1 MKPSR
6 ITTPIAALAAVLL
19 VSSAA
24 PLHASVI
31 QRPDVPRDLDPGRG
45 YRPYLVGHAVGTQNY
60 VCLPKGAAFA
70 WTQYGPQATLFNDDG
85 AQIATHF
92 LSLNPDEA
100 GTPRAT
106 WQHSRD
112 TSAVWAAQAAIY
124 TEPDYVEPG
133 AIPWLLLEVKGQENG
148 VDGGRRLTETVFI
161 QRVHTSGGV
170 APETGCTEAKN
181 VGDKSLVPYATDYYF
196 YKPRGGQQ

>member
-1 MKPSR
+1 MRHSR
-6 ITTPIAALAAVLL
+6 ITTPIAALAAALL

-24 PLHASVI
+24 PLQANVI

-45 YRPYLVGHAVGTQNY
+45 YRPYLVGHAVGTQDY

-70 WTQYGPQATLFNDDG
+70 WTQYGPQATLFDDDG

-92 LSLNPDEA
+92 LSPNPDEG
-100 GTPRAT
+100 GTYRAT

-112 TSAVWAAQAAIY
+112 TSAVWAAQAALY
-124 TEPDYVEPG
+124 SESDYVEPG
-133 AIPWLLLEVKGQENG
+133 AIPWLLLEVKGQESG
-148 VDGGRRLTETVFI
+148 VDGGHRLTDAVFI

-170 APETGCTEAKN
+170 APETGCSAAEH
-181 VGDKSLVPYATDYYF
+181 VGAKSLVPYATDYYF
-196 YKPRGGQQ
+196 YKARGRQQ